1 MPLLRA
7 LGAVFRCDGFACMAP
22 DASSRL
28 FVLLS
33 WLQSQI
39 AYFLGHL
46 ISTLFTA
53 ELLTLQWFMSKLR
66 DGQADVIQAFMP
78 VACITL
84 AFSIH
89 CSIVICCE
97 FMESWALAVAY
108 CVSMHVLAVDF
119 GLFSGRFLL
128 WLEGELRW

>member
-1 MPLLRA
+1 MRRFCLHGAGCLVA
-7 LGAVFRCDGFACMAP
+7 LVCTVELAPKSDETFGQVF
-22 DASSRL
+22 
-28 FVLLS
+28 
-33 WLQSQI
+33 